1 MKNKIVSILTIFF
14 LLINLMPIS
23 LVNAATPKVTLTVT
37 PDKETANNGDT
48 INYTVTC
55 SATDKVQSI
64 QLTLDIPEGLTYV
77 QNSGKLDSN
86 INSSLGV
93 TLDEADFTETEKLI
107 TISHRSPFSLNGN
120 VKIATFQCK
129 VDNNTKGNVQVGL
142 ADVEFTD
149 EEIEVVADSNITKN
163 YKKTTIIVVPTGISL
178 NKTSL
183 NLDAGKEEKLTAT
196 VNPED
201 ATDKKVTWESSNSG
215 VAKVASDGTVTAVAK
230 GTAKITAKTSNGKT
244 ATCDVTVK
252 QPITGITLNKKSL
265 ELERGEKI
273 KVTAT
278 IVPSNADGDKTVN
291 WSSNKTAV
299 ATVSSDGTITAVAK
313 GNATITATTS
323 NGKKATCTVT
333 VGVPLKS
340 ISFENGVKEKTLNKG
355 ENFNLKVIY
364 NPEDTDASKA
374 ITWLSTDTSVAK
386 VENGKVTAVGIG
398 ETTITATSS
407 NGKKA
412 ECKVKVVNPL
422 VSISIK
428 DSTSIQYGQTEN
440 LVVTYN
446 PEDTTDDKTI
456 TWESSDKNIAEI
468 SADGTIIAKN
478 VGTAT
483 ITAKTTTGKT
493 ANCVVTVLP
502 VELNSISIKEQNVV
516 INKKENKNLTVTYNP
531 ENTTDDKTVTWE
543 VADTNIVTIDETG
556 KITPVNAGTTT
567 ITAKVGEKTATTTVT
582 VVIPLE
588 SINLNETDKKL
599 LKNETLDLS
608 VIYNPEDTTDDK
620 TVEWSSTDENVAKVE
635 NGKVTALNAG
645 TTYIKA
651 KVGDK
656 EASCKIS
663 VIVPLTGIKLNKEK
677 LEILKGQNDTLIA
690 TFTPEDTTFVGK
702 ANFKS
707 SDESIIT
714 VNEDGKLTAIKEGE
728 ATITAT
734 VKDGENEFN
743 ATCEVSVKEIP
754 LNTITIDKTDFE
766 LNISN
771 TEKLNVIFE
780 PANTTDDKDIEWS
793 SSDENIVSVN
803 SEGIVT
809 AKAEGTAIIT
819 AKVGEKQ
826 AQVTITAKVVPI
838 TAISLEGTDT
848 KANVGDIINVKVAVN
863 PTNATYPNDIKYTSS
878 NSDIILVRE
887 DGTIVAKGA
896 GKAILTAETSNGIK
910 QQLEIEVL
918 DVSSNN
924 LVNNTKT
931 SNNKKAS
938 KKENSLSPKTG
949 DLAIEILIGLMII
962 SGLGIVIIL
971 RKNKRK

>member
-37 PDKETANNGDT
+37 PNVEEANNGDT

-64 QLTLDIPEGLTYV
+64 QLTLDIPDGLTYV
-77 QNSGKLDSN
+77 QNSGKVDSN

-93 TLDEADFTETEKLI
+93 TLDEADFTEAEKLV
-107 TISHRSPFSLNGN
+107 TISHRSPFTLNGN

-129 VDNNTKGNVQVGL
+129 VNNNAKGTVQVGL
-142 ADVEFTD
+142 KDVEFTD
-149 EEIEVVADSNITKN
+149 EEIEVVADSNILKN
-163 YKKTTIIVVPTGISL
+163 YKKTTIIVLPTAISL

-183 NLDAGKEEKLTAT
+183 NLDAGKNEKLVAT
-196 VNPED
+196 VSPED
-201 ATDKKVTWESSNSG
+201 ATDKKVTWESSNNS
-215 VAKVASDGTVTAVAK
+215 VVKVTSDGTVSAVSK
-230 GTAKITAKTSNGKT
+230 GTATITAKTSNGKT

-252 QPITGITLNKKSL
+252 QPITSITLNKKSL
-265 ELERGEKI
+265 ELERGEKS

-278 IVPSNADGDKTVN
+278 ILPSNADGDKTVK
-291 WSSNKTAV
+291 WSSNKTSV

-323 NGKKATCTVT
+323 NGKTATCSVT

-340 ISFENGVKEKTLNKG
+340 ISFENGIKEKTLNKG
-355 ENFNLKVIY
+355 ENFNLKVTY
-364 NPEDTDASKA
+364 NPEDTDASKT
-374 ITWLSTDTSVAK
+374 ITWSSTDTSIAK

-428 DSTSIQYGQTEN
+428 DSTSIQYGQTEK

-468 SADGTIIAKN
+468 SADGTITAKN

-502 VELNSISIKEQNVV
+502 VELNSISIKEQNVTL
-516 INKKENKNLTVTYNP
+516 NKNENKNLTVTYNP

-543 VADTNIVTIDETG
+543 VVDTNIVTIDETG

-567 ITAKVGEKTATTTVT
+567 ITAKVGDKTATTTVT

-620 TVEWSSTDENVAKVE
+620 TVEWSSTDEKVAKVE
-635 NGKVTALNAG
+635 DGKVTTLASG

-656 EASCKIS
+656 EASCKVS
-663 VIVPLTGIKLNKEK
+663 VIVPLTGIKLNKESVT
-677 LEILKGQNDTLIA
+677 LLKGQTDTLIT
-690 TFTPEDTTFVGK
+690 TFAPEDTTFVGK
-702 ANFKS
+702 ASYKS

-714 VNEDGKLTAIKEGE
+714 VNEDGKITAIKEGK
-728 ATITAT
+728 ATVTAT
-734 VKDGENEFN
+734 VKDGENEFS
-743 ATCEVSVKEIP
+743 ATCEITVNEIP

-766 LNISN
+766 LNVSE

-780 PANTTDDKDIEWS
+780 PENTTDDKTIEWS
-793 SSDENIVSVN
+793 SSDESIVSVDN
-803 SEGIVT
+803 EGVVT

-819 AKVGEKQ
+819 AKVGEKET
-826 AQVTITAKVVPI
+826 QVTITVKIIPI
-838 TAISLEGTDT
+838 KALSLEGTST
-848 KANVGDIINVKVAVN
+848 VANVGDIIDIKLTVN
-863 PTNATYPNDIKYTSS
+863 PTNATYADSIKYTSS
-878 NSDIILVRE
+878 NSDVVLVKE
-887 DGTIVAKGA
+887 DGTIIAKGT
-896 GKAILTAETSNGIK
+896 GKAILTAETQNGIK
-910 QQLEIEVL
+910 QQIEIEVKGA
-918 DVSSNN
+918 DEASE
-924 LVNNTKT
+924 TKVVD
-931 SNNKKAS
+931 NKKTNQT
-938 KKENSLSPKTG
+938 KKSLSPKTG
-949 DLAIEILIGLMII
+949 DLAIELLIAIMII
-962 SGLGIVIIL
+962 SGLGIVAIII
-971 RKNKRK
+971 KNKKG

>member
-1 MKNKIVSILTIFF
+1 MKNRIISILTIFF
-14 LLINLMPIS
+14 LLINLMPVS
-23 LVNAATPKVTLTVT
+23 FVTAASPKVTVSVI
-37 PDKETANNGDT
+37 PDVEEANNGDT

-77 QNSGKLDSN
+77 QNSGKVDSN

-93 TLDEADFTETEKLI
+93 TLDEADFTEAEKLV
-107 TISHRSPFSLNGN
+107 TISHRSPFTLNGN

-129 VDNNTKGNVQVGL
+129 VNNNAKGTVQVGL
-142 ADVEFTD
+142 TDVEFTD

-163 YKKTTIIVVPTGISL
+163 YKKTTIIVLPTAISL

-183 NLDAGKEEKLTAT
+183 NLDVGNNEKLVAT
-196 VNPED
+196 VSPED
-201 ATDKKVTWESSNSG
+201 ATDKKVTWESSNNS
-215 VAKVASDGTVTAVAK
+215 VAKVTSDGTVSAVSK
-230 GTAKITAKTSNGKT
+230 GTATITAKTSNGKT

-252 QPITGITLNKKSL
+252 QPITSITLNKKSL
-265 ELERGEKI
+265 ELERGEKS

-278 IVPSNADGDKTVN
+278 ILPSNADGDKTVK
-291 WSSNKTAV
+291 WSSNKTSI

-323 NGKKATCTVT
+323 NGKTATCSVT

-355 ENFNLKVIY
+355 ENFNLKVTY
-364 NPEDTDASKA
+364 NPEDTDASKT
-374 ITWLSTDTSVAK
+374 ITWSSTDTSVAK

-398 ETTITATSS
+398 ETTITATAS

-428 DSTSIQYGQTEN
+428 DSTSIQYGQTEK

-468 SADGTIIAKN
+468 SADGTITAKN

-502 VELNSISIKEQNVV
+502 VELNSISIKEQNVTL
-516 INKKENKNLTVTYNP
+516 NKNENKNLTVTYNP

-543 VADTNIVTIDETG
+543 VVDTNIVTIDETG
-556 KITPVNAGTTT
+556 IITPVNAGTTT
-567 ITAKVGEKTATTTVT
+567 ITAKVGDKTATTTVT

-588 SINLNETDKKL
+588 SISLNETDKKL

-620 TVEWSSTDENVAKVE
+620 TVEWSSTDEKVAKVE
-635 NGKVTALNAG
+635 DGKVTTLASG

-656 EASCKIS
+656 EASCKVS
-663 VIVPLTGIKLNKEK
+663 VIVPLTGIKLNKESVT
-677 LEILKGQNDTLIA
+677 LLKGQTDTLIT
-690 TFTPEDTTFVGK
+690 TFAPEDTTFVGK
-702 ANFKS
+702 ASYKS

-714 VNEDGKLTAIKEGE
+714 VNEDGKITAIKEGE
-728 ATITAT
+728 ATVTAT
-734 VKDGENEFN
+734 VKDGENEFS
-743 ATCEVSVKEIP
+743 ATCEITVNEIP

-766 LNISN
+766 LNVSE

-780 PANTTDDKDIEWS
+780 PENTTDDKTIEWS
-793 SSDENIVSVN
+793 SSDESIVSVDN
-803 SEGIVT
+803 EGVVT

-819 AKVGEKQ
+819 AKVGEKET
-826 AQVTITAKVVPI
+826 QVTITVKIIPI
-838 TAISLEGTDT
+838 KALSLEGTST
-848 KANVGDIINVKVAVN
+848 VANVGDIIDIKLTVN
-863 PTNATYPNDIKYTSS
+863 PTNATYADSIKYTSS
-878 NSDIILVRE
+878 NSDVVLVKE
-887 DGTIVAKGA
+887 DGTIIAKGT
-896 GKAILTAETSNGIK
+896 GKAILTAETQNGIK
-910 QQLEIEVL
+910 QQIEIEVKGA
-918 DVSSNN
+918 DEASE
-924 LVNNTKT
+924 TKVVD
-931 SNNKKAS
+931 NKKTNQT
-938 KKENSLSPKTG
+938 KKSLSPKTG
-949 DLAIEILIGLMII
+949 DLKQEILQL
-962 SGLGIVIIL
+962 
-971 RKNKRK
+971 NY

>member
-1 MKNKIVSILTIFF
+1 MKNRIISILTIFF
-14 LLINLMPIS
+14 LLINLMPVS
-23 LVNAATPKVTLTVT
+23 FVTAASPKVTVSVI
-37 PDKETANNGDT
+37 PDVEEANNGDT
-48 INYTVTC
+48 INYTITC

-77 QNSGKLDSN
+77 QNSGKVDSN

-93 TLDEADFTETEKLI
+93 TLDEADFTEAEKLV
-107 TISHRSPFSLNGN
+107 TISHRSPFTLNGN

-129 VDNNTKGNVQVGL
+129 VNNNAKGTVQVGL
-142 ADVEFTD
+142 KDVEFTD
-149 EEIEVVADSNITKN
+149 EEIEVVADSNILKN
-163 YKKTTIIVVPTGISL
+163 YKKTTIIVLPTAISL
-178 NKTSL
+178 NKASL
-183 NLDAGKEEKLTAT
+183 NLDVGNNEKLVAT
-196 VNPED
+196 VSPED
-201 ATDKKVTWESSNSG
+201 ATDKKVTWESSNNS
-215 VAKVASDGTVTAVAK
+215 VAKVTSDGTVSAVSK

-265 ELERGEKI
+265 ELERGEKS

-278 IVPSNADGDKTVN
+278 ILPSNADGDKTVK
-291 WSSNKTAV
+291 WSSNKTSV

-323 NGKKATCTVT
+323 NGKTATCSVT

-364 NPEDTDASKA
+364 NPEDTDASKT
-374 ITWLSTDTSVAK
+374 ITWSSTDTSVAK

-398 ETTITATSS
+398 ETTITATAS

-422 VSISIK
+422 VSISMK
-428 DSTSIQYGQTEN
+428 DSTSIQYGQTEK

-456 TWESSDKNIAEI
+456 TWESSDKNTAEI
-468 SADGTIIAKN
+468 SADGTITAKN

-502 VELNSISIKEQNVV
+502 VELNSISIKEQNVTL
-516 INKKENKNLTVTYNP
+516 NKNENKNLTVTYNP

-599 LKNETLDLS
+599 LKNETLELS

-620 TVEWSSTDENVAKVE
+620 TVEWSSTDETVAKVE
-635 NGKVTALNAG
+635 DGKVTTLASG

-656 EASCKIS
+656 EASCKVS
-663 VIVPLTGIKLNKEK
+663 VIVPLTGIKLNKESVT
-677 LEILKGQNDTLIA
+677 LLKGQTDTLIT
-690 TFTPEDTTFVGK
+690 TFAPEDTTFVGK
-702 ANFKS
+702 ASYKS

-714 VNEDGKLTAIKEGE
+714 VNEDGKITAIKEGE
-728 ATITAT
+728 ATVTAT
-734 VKDGENEFN
+734 VKDGENEFS
-743 ATCEVSVKEIP
+743 ATCEITVNEIP
-754 LNTITIDKTDFE
+754 LNTITIDKKDFE
-766 LNISN
+766 LNVSES
-771 TEKLNVIFE
+771 EKLNVIFE
-780 PANTTDDKDIEWS
+780 PENTTDDKTIEWS
-793 SSDENIVSVN
+793 SSDESIVSVD
-803 SEGIVT
+803 SEGVVT
-809 AKAEGTAIIT
+809 AKAEGTAFIT
-819 AKVGEKQ
+819 AKVGEKET
-826 AQVTITAKVVPI
+826 QVTITVKIIPVK
-838 TAISLEGTDT
+838 AISLEGTAT
-848 KANVGDIINVKVAVN
+848 LANIGDIIDIKLTVN
-863 PTNATYPNDIKYTSS
+863 PTNATYADSIKYTSS
-878 NSDIILVRE
+878 NSDIIMVKE
-887 DGTIVAKGA
+887 DGTIIAKGA
-896 GKAILTAETSNGIK
+896 GKAILTAETQNGIK
-910 QQLEIEVL
+910 QQIEIEVK
-918 DVSSNN
+918 DTDGANE
-924 LVNNTKT
+924 TKVVD
-931 SNNKKAS
+931 NKKTNQT
-938 KKENSLSPKTG
+938 KKSLSPKTG
-949 DLAIEILIGLMII
+949 DLAIELLIALMII
-962 SGLGIVIIL
+962 SGLGIVAIII
-971 RKNKRK
+971 KNKKK

>member
-1 MKNKIVSILTIFF
+1 MKNRIISILTIFF
-14 LLINLMPIS
+14 LLINLMPVS
-23 LVNAATPKVTLTVT
+23 FVTAASPKVTVSVI
-37 PDKETANNGDT
+37 PDVEEANNGDT
-48 INYTVTC
+48 INYTITC

-77 QNSGKLDSN
+77 QNSGKVDSN

-93 TLDEADFTETEKLI
+93 TLDEADFTEAEKLV
-107 TISHRSPFSLNGN
+107 TISHRSPFTLNGN

-129 VDNNTKGNVQVGL
+129 VNNNAKGTVQVGL
-142 ADVEFTD
+142 KDVEFTD
-149 EEIEVVADSNITKN
+149 EEIAVVADSNITKN
-163 YKKTTIIVVPTGISL
+163 YQKTTIIVLPTAISL

-183 NLDAGKEEKLTAT
+183 NLDVGNNEKLVAT
-196 VNPED
+196 VSPED
-201 ATDKKVTWESSNSG
+201 ATDKKVTWESSNNS
-215 VAKVASDGTVTAVAK
+215 VAKVTSDGTVSAVSK

-265 ELERGEKI
+265 ELERGEKS

-278 IVPSNADGDKTVN
+278 ILPSNADGDKTVK
-291 WSSNKTAV
+291 WSSNKTSV

-323 NGKKATCTVT
+323 NGKTATCSVT

-364 NPEDTDASKA
+364 NPEDTDASKT
-374 ITWLSTDTSVAK
+374 ITWSSTDTSVAK

-398 ETTITATSS
+398 ETTITATAS

-422 VSISIK
+422 VSISMK
-428 DSTSIQYGQTEN
+428 DSTSIQYGQTEK

-456 TWESSDKNIAEI
+456 TWESSDKNTAEI
-468 SADGTIIAKN
+468 SADGTITAKN

-502 VELNSISIKEQNVV
+502 VELNSISIKEQNVTL
-516 INKKENKNLTVTYNP
+516 NKNENKNLTVTYNP

-608 VIYNPEDTTDDK
+608 VTYNPEDTTDDK
-620 TVEWSSTDENVAKVE
+620 TVEWSSTDETVAKVE
-635 NGKVTALNAG
+635 DGKVTTLASG

-656 EASCKIS
+656 EASCKVS
-663 VIVPLTGIKLNKEK
+663 VIVPLTGIKLNKESVT
-677 LEILKGQNDTLIA
+677 LLKGQTDTLIT
-690 TFTPEDTTFVGK
+690 TFAPEDTTFVGK
-702 ANFKS
+702 ASYKS

-714 VNEDGKLTAIKEGE
+714 VNKDGKITAIKEGE
-728 ATITAT
+728 ATVTAT
-734 VKDGENEFN
+734 VKDGENEFS
-743 ATCEVSVKEIP
+743 ATCEITVNEIP
-754 LNTITIDKTDFE
+754 LNTITIDKKDFE
-766 LNISN
+766 LNVSES
-771 TEKLNVIFE
+771 EKLNVIFE
-780 PANTTDDKDIEWS
+780 PENTTDDKTIEWS
-793 SSDENIVSVN
+793 SSDESIVSVD
-803 SEGIVT
+803 SEGVVT
-809 AKAEGTAIIT
+809 AKAEGTAFIT
-819 AKVGEKQ
+819 AKVGEKET
-826 AQVTITAKVVPI
+826 QVTITVKIIPVK
-838 TAISLEGTDT
+838 AISLEGTAT
-848 KANVGDIINVKVAVN
+848 LANIGDIIDIKLTVN
-863 PTNATYPNDIKYTSS
+863 PTNATYADSIKYTSS
-878 NSDIILVRE
+878 NSDIIMVKE
-887 DGTIVAKGA
+887 DGTIIAKGA
-896 GKAILTAETSNGIK
+896 GKAILTAETQNGIK
-910 QQLEIEVL
+910 QQIEIEVK
-918 DVSSNN
+918 DTDGANE
-924 LVNNTKT
+924 TKVVD
-931 SNNKKAS
+931 NKKTNQT
-938 KKENSLSPKTG
+938 KKSLSPKTG
-949 DLAIEILIGLMII
+949 DLAIELLIALMII
-962 SGLGIVIIL
+962 SGLGIVAIII
-971 RKNKRK
+971 KNKKR

>member
-1 MKNKIVSILTIFF
+1 MKNRIISILTIFF
-14 LLINLMPIS
+14 LLINLMPVSI
-23 LVNAATPKVTLTVT
+23 VTAASPKVTVNVT
-37 PDKETANNGDT
+37 PDVEEANNGDT
-48 INYTVTC
+48 INYTITC

-129 VDNNTKGNVQVGL
+129 VDNNAKGNVQVGL
-142 ADVEFTD
+142 KDVEFTD
-149 EEIEVVADSNITKN
+149 EEIEVVADSNILKN
-163 YKKTTIIVVPTGISL
+163 YKKTTIIVLPTAISL

-183 NLDAGKEEKLTAT
+183 NLDAGKNEKLVAT
-196 VNPED
+196 VIPED
-201 ATDKKVTWESSNSG
+201 ATDKKVTWESSNNS
-215 VAKVASDGTVTAVAK
+215 VAKVTSDGTVSAVSK

-265 ELERGEKI
+265 ELERGEKT

-278 IVPSNADGDKTVN
+278 IAPSNADGDKTVK
-291 WSSNKTAV
+291 WSSNKTSV

-323 NGKKATCTVT
+323 NGKTATCSVT

-364 NPEDTDASKA
+364 NPEDTDASKT

-502 VELNSISIKEQNVV
+502 VELNSISIKEQN
-516 INKKENKNLTVTYNP
+516 ITLNKNENKNLTVTYNP

-543 VADTNIVTIDETG
+543 VVDTNIVTIDETG

-567 ITAKVGEKTATTTVT
+567 ITAKVGDKTATTTVT

-588 SINLNETDKKL
+588 SISLNETDKKL

-620 TVEWSSTDENVAKVE
+620 TVEWSSTDEKVAKVE
-635 NGKVTALNAG
+635 DGKVTTLASG

-656 EASCKIS
+656 EASCKVS
-663 VIVPLTGIKLNKEK
+663 VIVPLTGIKLNKESVE
-677 LEILKGQNDTLIA
+677 LLKGQTDTLIT
-690 TFTPEDTTFVGK
+690 TFAPEDTTFVGK
-702 ANFKS
+702 ASYKS
-707 SDESIIT
+707 TDESVVT

-743 ATCEVSVKEIP
+743 ATCEITVNEIP
-754 LNTITIDKTDFE
+754 LNTITIDKKDFE
-766 LNISN
+766 LNVSES
-771 TEKLNVIFE
+771 EKLNVIFE
-780 PANTTDDKDIEWS
+780 PENTTDDKTIEWS
-793 SSDENIVSVN
+793 SSDESIVSIDN
-803 SEGIVT
+803 EGIVT
-809 AKAEGTAIIT
+809 ANAEGTAIIT
-819 AKVGEKQ
+819 AKVGEKETQ
-826 AQVTITAKVVPI
+826 ITITAKIIPI
-838 TAISLEGTDT
+838 KALSLEGTT
-848 KANVGDIINVKVAVN
+848 TVANIGDIIDIKLTVN
-863 PTNATYPNDIKYTSS
+863 PTNATYADSVKYTSS
-878 NSDIILVRE
+878 NSDVILVKE
-887 DGTIVAKGA
+887 DGTIIAKGA
-896 GKAILTAETSNGIK
+896 GKAILTAETQNGIK
-910 QQLEIEVL
+910 QQIEIEVK
-918 DVSSNN
+918 DADEANI
-924 LVNNTKT
+924 TKAV
-931 SNNKKAS
+931 NNKKTNQT
-938 KKENSLSPKTG
+938 KKSLSPKTG
-949 DLAIEILIGLMII
+949 DLAIELLIALMIV
-962 SGLGIVIIL
+962 SGLGIVAIII
-971 RKNKRK
+971 KNKKR

>member
-1 MKNKIVSILTIFF
+1 MKNRIISILTIFF
-14 LLINLMPIS
+14 LLINLMPVS
-23 LVNAATPKVTLTVT
+23 FVTAASPKVTVSVI
-37 PDKETANNGDT
+37 PDVEEANNGDT

-77 QNSGKLDSN
+77 QNSGKVDSN

-93 TLDEADFTETEKLI
+93 TLDEADFTEAEKLV
-107 TISHRSPFSLNGN
+107 TISHRSPFNLNGN

-129 VDNNTKGNVQVGL
+129 VNNNAKGTVQVGL
-142 ADVEFTD
+142 TDVEFTD

-163 YKKTTIIVVPTGISL
+163 YKKTTIIVLPTAISL

-183 NLDAGKEEKLTAT
+183 NLDAGKNEKLVAT
-196 VNPED
+196 VSPED
-201 ATDKKVTWESSNSG
+201 ATDKKVTWESSNNS
-215 VAKVASDGTVTAVAK
+215 VAKVTSDGTVSADSK
-230 GTAKITAKTSNGKT
+230 GTATITAKTSNGKT
-244 ATCDVTVK
+244 ATCDVNVK

-265 ELERGEKI
+265 ELERGEKS

-278 IVPSNADGDKTVN
+278 ILPSNADGDKTVK
-291 WSSNKTAV
+291 WSSNKTSV

-323 NGKKATCTVT
+323 NGKTATCSVT

-340 ISFENGVKEKTLNKG
+340 ISFENGIKEKTLNKG

-364 NPEDTDASKA
+364 NPEDTDASKT
-374 ITWLSTDTSVAK
+374 ITWSSTDTSVAK

-428 DSTSIQYGQTEN
+428 DSTSIQYGQTEK

-468 SADGTIIAKN
+468 SADGTITAKN

-502 VELNSISIKEQNVV
+502 VELNSISIKEQNVTL
-516 INKKENKNLTVTYNP
+516 NKNENKNLTVTYNP

-543 VADTNIVTIDETG
+543 VVDTNIVTIDETG
-556 KITPVNAGTTT
+556 KITPVNEGTTT
-567 ITAKVGEKTATTTVT
+567 ITAKVGDKTATTTVT

-588 SINLNETDKKL
+588 SISLNETDKKL

-620 TVEWSSTDENVAKVE
+620 TVEWSSTDEKVAKVE
-635 NGKVTALNAG
+635 DGKVTTLASG

-656 EASCKIS
+656 EASCKVS
-663 VIVPLTGIKLNKEK
+663 VIVPLTGIKLNKESVE
-677 LEILKGQNDTLIA
+677 LLKGQTDTLIT
-690 TFTPEDTTFVGK
+690 TFAPEDTTFVGK
-702 ANFKS
+702 ASYKS
-707 SDESIIT
+707 TDESVVT

-743 ATCEVSVKEIP
+743 ATCEITVNEIP
-754 LNTITIDKTDFE
+754 LNTITIDKKDFE
-766 LNISN
+766 LNVSES
-771 TEKLNVIFE
+771 EKLNVIFE
-780 PANTTDDKDIEWS
+780 PENTTDDKTIEWS
-793 SSDENIVSVN
+793 SSDESIVSIDN
-803 SEGIVT
+803 EGIVT
-809 AKAEGTAIIT
+809 ANAEGTAIIT
-819 AKVGEKQ
+819 AKVGEKETQ
-826 AQVTITAKVVPI
+826 ITITAKIIPI
-838 TAISLEGTDT
+838 KALSLEGTT
-848 KANVGDIINVKVAVN
+848 TVANIGDIIDIKLTVN
-863 PTNATYPNDIKYTSS
+863 PTNATYADSVKYTSS
-878 NSDIILVRE
+878 NSDVILVKE
-887 DGTIVAKGA
+887 DGTIIAKGA
-896 GKAILTAETSNGIK
+896 GKAILTAETQNGIK
-910 QQLEIEVL
+910 QQIEIEVK
-918 DVSSNN
+918 DADEANI
-924 LVNNTKT
+924 TKAV
-931 SNNKKAS
+931 NNKKTNQT
-938 KKENSLSPKTG
+938 KKSLSPKTG
-949 DLAIEILIGLMII
+949 DLAIELLIALMIV
-962 SGLGIVIIL
+962 SGLGIVAIII
-971 RKNKRK
+971 KNKKR

>member
-1 MKNKIVSILTIFF
+1 MKNRIISILTIFF
-14 LLINLMPIS
+14 LLINLMPVSI
-23 LVNAATPKVTLTVT
+23 VTAASPKVTVNVT
-37 PDKETANNGDT
+37 PNVEEANNGDT

-64 QLTLDIPEGLTYV
+64 QLALDIPEGLTYV
-77 QNSGKLDSN
+77 QNSGKVDSN

-93 TLDEADFTETEKLI
+93 TLDEADFTETEKLV
-107 TISHRSPFSLNGN
+107 TISHRSPFTLNGN

-129 VDNNTKGNVQVGL
+129 VNNNAKGTVQVGL
-142 ADVEFTD
+142 TDVEFTD

-163 YKKTTIIVVPTGISL
+163 YKKTTIIVLPTAISL

-183 NLDAGKEEKLTAT
+183 NLDAGKNEKLVAT
-196 VNPED
+196 VSPED
-201 ATDKKVTWESSNSG
+201 ATDKKVTWESSNNS
-215 VAKVASDGTVTAVAK
+215 VAKVTSDGTVSAVSK

-265 ELERGEKI
+265 ELERGEKT

-278 IVPSNADGDKTVN
+278 IAPSNADGDKTVK
-291 WSSNKTAV
+291 WSSNKTSV

-323 NGKKATCTVT
+323 NGKTATCSVT

-364 NPEDTDASKA
+364 NPEDTDASKT
-374 ITWLSTDTSVAK
+374 ITWSSTDTSVAK

-398 ETTITATSS
+398 ETTITATAS

-428 DSTSIQYGQTEN
+428 DSTSIQYGQTEK

-468 SADGTIIAKN
+468 SADGTIIAKG

-483 ITAKTTTGKT
+483 ITAKASTGKT

-516 INKKENKNLTVTYNP
+516 INKKENKNLTVIYNP

-567 ITAKVGEKTATTTVT
+567 ITAKVGDKTATTTVT

-588 SINLNETDKKL
+588 SISLNETDKKL

-620 TVEWSSTDENVAKVE
+620 TVEWSSTDEKVAKVE
-635 NGKVTALNAG
+635 DGKVTTLASG

-656 EASCKIS
+656 EASCKVS
-663 VIVPLTGIKLNKEK
+663 VIVPLTGIKLNKESVT
-677 LEILKGQNDTLIA
+677 LLKGQTDTLIT
-690 TFTPEDTTFVGK
+690 TFAPEDTTFVGK
-702 ANFKS
+702 ASYKS

-734 VKDGENEFN
+734 VKDGENEFS
-743 ATCEVSVKEIP
+743 ATCEVTVKEIP
-754 LNTITIDKTDFE
+754 LNTITIDKKDFE
-766 LNISN
+766 LNVSE

-780 PANTTDDKDIEWS
+780 PENTTDDKTIEWS
-793 SSDENIVSVN
+793 SSDESIVSVDN
-803 SEGIVT
+803 EGVVT

-819 AKVGEKQ
+819 AKVGEKETQ
-826 AQVTITAKVVPI
+826 ITITAKIIPI
-838 TAISLEGTDT
+838 KALSLEGTST
-848 KANVGDIINVKVAVN
+848 VANVGDIIDIKLTVN
-863 PTNATYPNDIKYTSS
+863 PTNATYADSIKYTSS
-878 NSDIILVRE
+878 NSDVILVKE
-887 DGTIVAKGA
+887 DGTIIAKGA
-896 GKAILTAETSNGIK
+896 GKAILTAETQNGIK
-910 QQLEIEVL
+910 QQIEIEVK
-918 DVSSNN
+918 DADEANI
-924 LVNNTKT
+924 TKAV
-931 SNNKKAS
+931 NNKKTNQT
-938 KKENSLSPKTG
+938 KKSLSPKTG
-949 DLAIEILIGLMII
+949 DLAIELLIALMIV
-962 SGLGIVIIL
+962 SGLGIVAIII
-971 RKNKRK
+971 KNKKR

>member
-1 MKNKIVSILTIFF
+1 MKNRIISILTIFF
-14 LLINLMPIS
+14 LLINLMPVSI
-23 LVNAATPKVTLTVT
+23 VTAASPKVTVSVI
-37 PDKETANNGDT
+37 PDVEEANNGDT

-77 QNSGKLDSN
+77 QNSGKVDSN

-93 TLDEADFTETEKLI
+93 TLDEADFTEAEKLV
-107 TISHRSPFSLNGN
+107 TISHRSPFTLNGN

-129 VDNNTKGNVQVGL
+129 VNNNAKGTVQVGL
-142 ADVEFTD
+142 KDVEFTD
-149 EEIEVVADSNITKN
+149 EEIEVVADSNILKN
-163 YKKTTIIVVPTGISL
+163 YKKTTIIVLPTAISL

-183 NLDAGKEEKLTAT
+183 NLDAGKNEKLVAT
-196 VNPED
+196 VSPED
-201 ATDKKVTWESSNSG
+201 ATDKKVTWESSNNS
-215 VAKVASDGTVTAVAK
+215 VAKVTSDGTVSAVSK

-265 ELERGEKI
+265 ELERGEKT

-278 IVPSNADGDKTVN
+278 IAPSNADGDKTVK
-291 WSSNKTAV
+291 WSSNKTSV

-323 NGKKATCTVT
+323 NGKTATCSVT

-364 NPEDTDASKA
+364 NPEDTDASKT
-374 ITWLSTDTSVAK
+374 ITWSSTDTSVAK

-398 ETTITATSS
+398 ETTITATAS

-428 DSTSIQYGQTEN
+428 DSTSIQYGQTEK

-456 TWESSDKNIAEI
+456 NWESSDKNIAEI
-468 SADGTIIAKN
+468 SADGTITAKN

-502 VELNSISIKEQNVV
+502 VELNSISIKEQNVTL
-516 INKKENKNLTVTYNP
+516 NKNENKNLTVTYNP

-620 TVEWSSTDENVAKVE
+620 TVEWSSTDEKVAKVE
-635 NGKVTALNAG
+635 DGKVTTLASG

-656 EASCKIS
+656 EASCKVS
-663 VIVPLTGIKLNKEK
+663 VIVPLTGIKLNKESVT
-677 LEILKGQNDTLIA
+677 LLKGQTDTLIT
-690 TFTPEDTTFVGK
+690 TFAPEDTTFVGK
-702 ANFKS
+702 ASYKS

-734 VKDGENEFN
+734 VKDGENEFS
-743 ATCEVSVKEIP
+743 ATCEVTVKEIP
-754 LNTITIDKTDFE
+754 LNTITIDKKDFE
-766 LNISN
+766 LNVSE

-780 PANTTDDKDIEWS
+780 PENTTDDKTIEWS
-793 SSDENIVSVN
+793 SSDESIVSVDN
-803 SEGIVT
+803 EGVVT

-819 AKVGEKQ
+819 AKVGEKETQ
-826 AQVTITAKVVPI
+826 ITITAKIIPI
-838 TAISLEGTDT
+838 KALSLEGTT
-848 KANVGDIINVKVAVN
+848 TVANIGDIIDIKLTVN
-863 PTNATYPNDIKYTSS
+863 PTNATYADSVKYTSS
-878 NSDIILVRE
+878 NSDVILVKE
-887 DGTIVAKGA
+887 DGTIIAKGA
-896 GKAILTAETSNGIK
+896 GKAILTAETQNGIK
-910 QQLEIEVL
+910 QQIEIEVKDADEANITQL
-918 DVSSNN
+918 NY
-924 LVNNTKT
+924 
-931 SNNKKAS
+931 
-938 KKENSLSPKTG
+938 
-949 DLAIEILIGLMII
+949 
-962 SGLGIVIIL
+962 
-971 RKNKRK
+971 

>member
-1 MKNKIVSILTIFF
+1 MKNRIISILTIFF

-23 LVNAATPKVTLTVT
+23 FVTAASPKVTVSVI
-37 PDKETANNGDT
+37 PDVEEANNGDT

-77 QNSGKLDSN
+77 QNSGKVDSN

-93 TLDEADFTETEKLI
+93 TLDEADFTEAEKLV
-107 TISHRSPFSLNGN
+107 TISHRSPFTLNGN

-129 VDNNTKGNVQVGL
+129 VNNNAKGTVQVGL
-142 ADVEFTD
+142 TDVEFTD
-149 EEIEVVADSNITKN
+149 EEIEVVADSNILKN
-163 YKKTTIIVVPTGISL
+163 YKKTTIIVLPTAISL

-183 NLDAGKEEKLTAT
+183 NLDVGNNEKLVAT
-196 VNPED
+196 VSPED
-201 ATDKKVTWESSNSG
+201 ATDKRVTWESSNNS
-215 VAKVASDGTVTAVAK
+215 VAKVTSDGTVSAVSK

-252 QPITGITLNKKSL
+252 QPITSITLNKKSL
-265 ELERGEKI
+265 ELERGEKS

-278 IVPSNADGDKTVN
+278 ILPSNADGDKTVK
-291 WSSNKTAV
+291 WSSNKTSV

-323 NGKKATCTVT
+323 NGKTATCSVT

-364 NPEDTDASKA
+364 NPEDTDASKT
-374 ITWLSTDTSVAK
+374 ITWSSTDTSVAK

-398 ETTITATSS
+398 ETTITATAS

-428 DSTSIQYGQTEN
+428 DSTSIQYGQTEK

-456 TWESSDKNIAEI
+456 NWESSDKNIAEI
-468 SADGTIIAKN
+468 SADGTITAKN

-502 VELNSISIKEQNVV
+502 VELNSISIKEQNVTL
-516 INKKENKNLTVTYNP
+516 NKNENKNLTITYNP

-567 ITAKVGEKTATTTVT
+567 ITAKVGDKTATTTVT

-620 TVEWSSTDENVAKVE
+620 TVEWSSTDETVAKVE
-635 NGKVTALNAG
+635 DGKVTALSSG

-656 EASCKIS
+656 EASCKVS
-663 VIVPLTGIKLNKEK
+663 VIVPLTGIKLNKENVV
-677 LEILKGQNDTLIA
+677 LLKGQTDTLIT

-702 ANFKS
+702 ASYKS

-743 ATCEVSVKEIP
+743 ATCEITVNEIP
-754 LNTITIDKTDFE
+754 LNTITIDKKDFE
-766 LNISN
+766 LNVSES
-771 TEKLNVIFE
+771 EKLNVIFE
-780 PANTTDDKDIEWS
+780 PENTTDDKTIEWS
-793 SSDENIVSVN
+793 SSDESIVSVD
-803 SEGIVT
+803 SEGVVT

-819 AKVGEKQ
+819 AKVGEKET
-826 AQVTITAKVVPI
+826 QVTITVKIIPI
-838 TAISLEGTDT
+838 KAISLEGTAT
-848 KANVGDIINVKVAVN
+848 VANIGDIIDIKLTVN
-863 PTNATYPNDIKYTSS
+863 PTNATYADSIKYTSS
-878 NSDIILVRE
+878 NSDIIMVKE
-887 DGTIVAKGA
+887 DGTIIAKGA
-896 GKAILTAETSNGIK
+896 GKAILTAETQNGIK
-910 QQLEIEVL
+910 QQIEIEVK
-918 DVSSNN
+918 DTDGANE
-924 LVNNTKT
+924 TKVVD
-931 SNNKKAS
+931 NKKTNKT
-938 KKENSLSPKTG
+938 KKSLSPKTG
-949 DLAIEILIGLMII
+949 DLAIELLIALMII
-962 SGLGIVIIL
+962 SGLGIVAIII
-971 RKNKRK
+971 KNKKR

>member
-1 MKNKIVSILTIFF
+1 MKNRIISILTIFF
-14 LLINLMPIS
+14 LLINLMPVSI
-23 LVNAATPKVTLTVT
+23 VTAASPKVTVNVT
-37 PDKETANNGDT
+37 PNVEEANNGDT

-64 QLTLDIPEGLTYV
+64 QLTLDIPDGLTYV
-77 QNSGKLDSN
+77 QNSGKVDSN

-93 TLDEADFTETEKLI
+93 TLDEADFTEAEKLV
-107 TISHRSPFSLNGN
+107 TISHRSPFTLNGN

-129 VDNNTKGNVQVGL
+129 VNNNAKGTVQVGL
-142 ADVEFTD
+142 KDVEFTD
-149 EEIEVVADSNITKN
+149 EEIEVVADSNILKN
-163 YKKTTIIVVPTGISL
+163 YKKTTIIVLPTAISL

-183 NLDAGKEEKLTAT
+183 NLDAGKNEKLVAT
-196 VNPED
+196 VSPED
-201 ATDKKVTWESSNSG
+201 ATDKKVTWESSNNS
-215 VAKVASDGTVTAVAK
+215 VAKVTSDGTVSAVSK

-244 ATCDVTVK
+244 TTCDVTVK

-265 ELERGEKI
+265 ELERGEKT

-278 IVPSNADGDKTVN
+278 ILPSNADGDKTVK
-291 WSSNKTAV
+291 WSSNKTSV
-299 ATVSSDGTITAVAK
+299 ATVSSEGTITAVAK

-323 NGKKATCTVT
+323 NGKTATCSVT

-364 NPEDTDASKA
+364 NPADTDASKA
-374 ITWLSTDTSVAK
+374 ITWSSTDTSVAK
-386 VENGKVTAVGIG
+386 VENGKVTAIGIG

-428 DSTSIQYGQTEN
+428 DSTSIQYGQTEK

-468 SADGTIIAKN
+468 SADGTITAKN

-543 VADTNIVTIDETG
+543 VADTNIATIDETG
-556 KITPVNAGTTT
+556 KVTPVNAGTTT
-567 ITAKVGEKTATTTVT
+567 ITAKVGDKTATTTVT

-588 SINLNETDKKL
+588 SISLNETDKKM

-620 TVEWSSTDENVAKVE
+620 TVEWSSTDEKVAKVE
-635 NGKVTALNAG
+635 DGKVTTLSSG

-656 EASCKIS
+656 EASCKVS
-663 VIVPLTGIKLNKEK
+663 VIVPLTGIKLNEESIE
-677 LEILKGQNDTLIA
+677 LLKGQTDTLIT
-690 TFTPEDTTFVGK
+690 TFNPEDTTFLGK

-707 SDESIIT
+707 SDESVIT
-714 VNEDGKLTAIKEGE
+714 VNEDGKLTAIKEGK

-734 VKDGENEFN
+734 VKDGENEFS
-743 ATCEVSVKEIP
+743 AICEVTVKEIP
-754 LNTITIDKTDFE
+754 LNTITIDKKDFE
-766 LNISN
+766 LNVSE

-780 PANTTDDKDIEWS
+780 PENTTDDKTIEWS
-793 SSDENIVSVN
+793 SSDESIVSVDN
-803 SEGIVT
+803 EGVVT

-819 AKVGEKQ
+819 AKVGEKE
-826 AQVTITAKVVPI
+826 AQITITAKIIPI
-838 TAISLEGTDT
+838 KALSLEGTST
-848 KANVGDIINVKVAVN
+848 VANIGDIIDIKLTVN
-863 PTNATYPNDIKYTSS
+863 PTNATYADRIKYTSS
-878 NSDIILVRE
+878 NSDVILVKE
-887 DGTIVAKGA
+887 DGTIIAKGT
-896 GKAILTAETSNGIK
+896 GKAILTAETQNGIK
-910 QQLEIEVL
+910 QQIEIEVKGA
-918 DVSSNN
+918 DEASE
-924 LVNNTKT
+924 TKVVD
-931 SNNKKAS
+931 NKKTNQT
-938 KKENSLSPKTG
+938 KKSLSPKTG
-949 DLAIEILIGLMII
+949 DLAIELLIAIMII
-962 SGLGIVIIL
+962 SGLGIVAIII
-971 RKNKRK
+971 KNKKG

>member
-1 MKNKIVSILTIFF
+1 MKNRIISILTIFF
-14 LLINLMPIS
+14 LLINLMPVSI
-23 LVNAATPKVTLTVT
+23 VTAASPKVTVNVT
-37 PDKETANNGDT
+37 PNVEEANNGDT

-64 QLTLDIPEGLTYV
+64 QLTLDIPDGLTYV
-77 QNSGKLDSN
+77 QNSGKVDSN

-93 TLDEADFTETEKLI
+93 TLDEADFTEAEKLV
-107 TISHRSPFSLNGN
+107 TISHRSPFTLNGN

-129 VDNNTKGNVQVGL
+129 VNNNAKGTVQVGL
-142 ADVEFTD
+142 KDVEFTD
-149 EEIEVVADSNITKN
+149 EEIEVVADSNILKN
-163 YKKTTIIVVPTGISL
+163 YKKTTIIVLPTAISL

-183 NLDAGKEEKLTAT
+183 NLDAGKNEKLVAT
-196 VNPED
+196 VSPED
-201 ATDKKVTWESSNSG
+201 ATDKKVTWESSNNS
-215 VAKVASDGTVTAVAK
+215 VVKVTSDGTVSAVSK

-265 ELERGEKI
+265 ELERGEKT

-278 IVPSNADGDKTVN
+278 IAPSNADGDKTVK
-291 WSSNKTAV
+291 WSSNKTSV

-323 NGKKATCTVT
+323 NGKTATCSVT

-364 NPEDTDASKA
+364 NPEDTDASKT
-374 ITWLSTDTSVAK
+374 ITWSSTDTSVAK

-398 ETTITATSS
+398 ETTITATAS

-428 DSTSIQYGQTEN
+428 DSTSIQYGQTEK

-456 TWESSDKNIAEI
+456 NWESSDKNIAEI
-468 SADGTIIAKN
+468 SADGTITAKN

-502 VELNSISIKEQNVV
+502 VELNSISIKEQNVTL
-516 INKKENKNLTVTYNP
+516 NKNENKNLTVTYNP

-599 LKNETLDLS
+599 LKNETFDLS

-635 NGKVTALNAG
+635 NGKVTVLNAG

-656 EASCKIS
+656 ETSCKIS

-714 VNEDGKLTAIKEGE
+714 VNEDGKITAIKEGE

-734 VKDGENEFN
+734 VKDGENEFS
-743 ATCEVSVKEIP
+743 ATCEVTVKEIP
-754 LNTITIDKTDFE
+754 LNTITIDKKDFE
-766 LNISN
+766 LNVSE

-780 PANTTDDKDIEWS
+780 PENTTDDKTIEWS
-793 SSDENIVSVN
+793 SSDESIVSVDN
-803 SEGIVT
+803 EGVVT

-819 AKVGEKQ
+819 AKVGEKETQ
-826 AQVTITAKVVPI
+826 ITITAKIIPI
-838 TAISLEGTDT
+838 KALSLEGTST
-848 KANVGDIINVKVAVN
+848 VANIGDIIDIKLTVN
-863 PTNATYPNDIKYTSS
+863 PTNATYADSVKYTSS
-878 NSDIILVRE
+878 NSDVILVKE
-887 DGTIVAKGA
+887 DGTIIAKGA
-896 GKAILTAETSNGIK
+896 GKAILTAETQNGIK
-910 QQLEIEVL
+910 QQIEIEVK
-918 DVSSNN
+918 DADEANI
-924 LVNNTKT
+924 TKAV
-931 SNNKKAS
+931 NNKKTNQT
-938 KKENSLSPKTG
+938 KKSLSPKTG
-949 DLAIEILIGLMII
+949 DLAIELLIALMIV
-962 SGLGIVIIL
+962 SGLGIVAIII
-971 RKNKRK
+971 KNKKR

>member
-1 MKNKIVSILTIFF
+1 MKNRIISILTIFF
-14 LLINLMPIS
+14 LLINLMPVSI
-23 LVNAATPKVTLTVT
+23 VTAASPKVTVNVT
-37 PDKETANNGDT
+37 PNVEEANNGDT

-64 QLTLDIPEGLTYV
+64 QLTLDIPDGLTYV
-77 QNSGKLDSN
+77 QNSGKVDSN

-93 TLDEADFTETEKLI
+93 TLDEADFTEAEKLV
-107 TISHRSPFSLNGN
+107 TISHRSPFTLNGN

-129 VDNNTKGNVQVGL
+129 VNNNAKGTVQVGL
-142 ADVEFTD
+142 KDVEFTD
-149 EEIEVVADSNITKN
+149 EEIEVVADSNILKN
-163 YKKTTIIVVPTGISL
+163 YKKTTIIVLPTAISL

-183 NLDAGKEEKLTAT
+183 NLDAGKNEKLVAT
-196 VNPED
+196 VSPED
-201 ATDKKVTWESSNSG
+201 ATDKKVTWESSNNS
-215 VAKVASDGTVTAVAK
+215 VVKVTSDGTVSAVSK

-265 ELERGEKI
+265 ELERGEKT

-278 IVPSNADGDKTVN
+278 IAPSNADGDKTVK
-291 WSSNKTAV
+291 WSSNKTSV

-323 NGKKATCTVT
+323 NGKTATCSVT

-364 NPEDTDASKA
+364 NPEDTDASKT

-398 ETTITATSS
+398 ETTITATAS

-428 DSTSIQYGQTEN
+428 DSTSIQYGQTEK

-456 TWESSDKNIAEI
+456 NWESSDKNIAEI
-468 SADGTIIAKN
+468 SADGTITAKN

-502 VELNSISIKEQNVV
+502 VELNSISIKEQNVTL
-516 INKKENKNLTVTYNP
+516 NKNENKNLTVTYNP

-567 ITAKVGEKTATTTVT
+567 ITAKVGDKTATTTVT

-599 LKNETLDLS
+599 LKNETFDLS

-635 NGKVTALNAG
+635 NGKVTVLNAG

-656 EASCKIS
+656 ETSCKIS

-714 VNEDGKLTAIKEGE
+714 VNEDGKITAIKEGE

-734 VKDGENEFN
+734 VKDGENEFS
-743 ATCEVSVKEIP
+743 ATCEVTVKEIP
-754 LNTITIDKTDFE
+754 LNTITIDKKDFE
-766 LNISN
+766 LNVSE

-780 PANTTDDKDIEWS
+780 PENTTDDKTIEWS
-793 SSDENIVSVN
+793 SSDESIVSVDN
-803 SEGIVT
+803 EGVVT

-819 AKVGEKQ
+819 AKVGEKETQ
-826 AQVTITAKVVPI
+826 ITITAKIIPI
-838 TAISLEGTDT
+838 KALSLEGTST
-848 KANVGDIINVKVAVN
+848 VANIGDIIDIKLTVN
-863 PTNATYPNDIKYTSS
+863 PTNATYADSVKYTSS
-878 NSDIILVRE
+878 NSDVILVKE
-887 DGTIVAKGA
+887 DGTIIAKGA
-896 GKAILTAETSNGIK
+896 GKAILTAETQNGIK
-910 QQLEIEVL
+910 QQIEIEVK
-918 DVSSNN
+918 DADEANI
-924 LVNNTKT
+924 TKAV
-931 SNNKKAS
+931 NNKKTNQT
-938 KKENSLSPKTG
+938 KKSLSPKTG
-949 DLAIEILIGLMII
+949 DLAIELLIALMIV
-962 SGLGIVIIL
+962 SGLGIVAIII
-971 RKNKRK
+971 KNKKR

>member
-1 MKNKIVSILTIFF
+1 MKNRIISILTIFF
-14 LLINLMPIS
+14 LLINLMPVSI
-23 LVNAATPKVTLTVT
+23 VTAASPKVTVSVI
-37 PDKETANNGDT
+37 PDVEEANNGDT

-77 QNSGKLDSN
+77 QNSGKVDSN

-93 TLDEADFTETEKLI
+93 TLDEADFTEAEKLV
-107 TISHRSPFSLNGN
+107 TISHRSPFTLNGN

-129 VDNNTKGNVQVGL
+129 VNNNAKGTVQVGL
-142 ADVEFTD
+142 KDVEFTD
-149 EEIEVVADSNITKN
+149 EEIEVVADSNILKN
-163 YKKTTIIVVPTGISL
+163 YKKTTIIVLPTAISL

-183 NLDAGKEEKLTAT
+183 NLDAGKNEKLVAT
-196 VNPED
+196 VSPED
-201 ATDKKVTWESSNSG
+201 ATDKKVTWESSNNS
-215 VAKVASDGTVTAVAK
+215 VAKVTSDGTVSAVSK

-265 ELERGEKI
+265 ELERGEKT

-278 IVPSNADGDKTVN
+278 IAPSNADGDKTVK
-291 WSSNKTAV
+291 WSSNKTSV

-323 NGKKATCTVT
+323 NGKTATCSVT

-364 NPEDTDASKA
+364 NPEDTDASKT
-374 ITWLSTDTSVAK
+374 ITWSSTDTSVAK

-398 ETTITATSS
+398 ETTITATAS

-428 DSTSIQYGQTEN
+428 DSTSIQYGQTEK

-456 TWESSDKNIAEI
+456 NWESSDKNIAEI
-468 SADGTIIAKN
+468 SADGTITAKN

-502 VELNSISIKEQNVV
+502 VELNSISIKEQNVTL
-516 INKKENKNLTVTYNP
+516 NKNENKNLTVTYNP

-620 TVEWSSTDENVAKVE
+620 TVEWSSTDEKVAKVE
-635 NGKVTALNAG
+635 DGKVTTLASG

-656 EASCKIS
+656 EASCKVS
-663 VIVPLTGIKLNKEK
+663 VIVPLTGIKLNKESVT
-677 LEILKGQNDTLIA
+677 LLKGQTDTLIT
-690 TFTPEDTTFVGK
+690 TFAPEDTTFVGK
-702 ANFKS
+702 ASYKS

-734 VKDGENEFN
+734 VKDGENEFS
-743 ATCEVSVKEIP
+743 ATCEVTVKEIP
-754 LNTITIDKTDFE
+754 LNTITIDKKDFE
-766 LNISN
+766 LNVSE

-780 PANTTDDKDIEWS
+780 PENTTDDKTIEWS
-793 SSDENIVSVN
+793 SSDESIVSVDN
-803 SEGIVT
+803 EGVVT

-819 AKVGEKQ
+819 AKVGEKETQ
-826 AQVTITAKVVPI
+826 ITITAKIIPI
-838 TAISLEGTDT
+838 KALSLEGTT
-848 KANVGDIINVKVAVN
+848 TVANIGDIIDIKLTVN
-863 PTNATYPNDIKYTSS
+863 PTNATYADSVKYTSS
-878 NSDIILVRE
+878 NSDVILVKE
-887 DGTIVAKGA
+887 DGTIIAKGA
-896 GKAILTAETSNGIK
+896 GKAILTAETQNGIK
-910 QQLEIEVL
+910 QQIEIEVK
-918 DVSSNN
+918 DADEANI
-924 LVNNTKT
+924 TKAV
-931 SNNKKAS
+931 NNKKTNQT
-938 KKENSLSPKTG
+938 KKSLSPKTG
-949 DLAIEILIGLMII
+949 DLAIELLIALMIV
-962 SGLGIVIIL
+962 SGLGIVAIII
-971 RKNKRK
+971 KNKKR

>member
-1 MKNKIVSILTIFF
+1 MKNRIISILTIFF
-14 LLINLMPIS
+14 LLINLMPVS
-23 LVNAATPKVTLTVT
+23 FVTAASPKVTVNVT
-37 PDKETANNGDT
+37 PNVEEANNGDT

-77 QNSGKLDSN
+77 QNSGKVDSN

-93 TLDEADFTETEKLI
+93 TLDEADFTEAEKLV
-107 TISHRSPFSLNGN
+107 TISHRSPFTLNGN

-129 VDNNTKGNVQVGL
+129 VNNNAKGTVQVGL
-142 ADVEFTD
+142 KDVEFTD
-149 EEIEVVADSNITKN
+149 EEIEVVADSDITKN
-163 YKKTTIIVVPTGISL
+163 YKKTTIIVLPTAISL

-183 NLDAGKEEKLTAT
+183 NLDVGNNEKLVAT
-196 VNPED
+196 VSPED
-201 ATDKKVTWESSNSG
+201 ATDKKVTWESSNNS
-215 VAKVASDGTVTAVAK
+215 VAKVTSDGTVSAVSK

-265 ELERGEKI
+265 ELERGEKS

-278 IVPSNADGDKTVN
+278 IAPSNADGDKTVK
-291 WSSNKTAV
+291 WSSNKTSI

-323 NGKKATCTVT
+323 NGKTATCSVT

-364 NPEDTDASKA
+364 NPEDTDASKT
-374 ITWLSTDTSVAK
+374 ITWSSTDTSVAK

-398 ETTITATSS
+398 ETTITATAS

-428 DSTSIQYGQTEN
+428 DSTSIQYGQTEK

-456 TWESSDKNIAEI
+456 NWESSDKNIAEI
-468 SADGTIIAKN
+468 SADGTITAKN

-531 ENTTDDKTVTWE
+531 ENTTDDKTVTWK

-556 KITPVNAGTTT
+556 KIIPVNAGTTT

-620 TVEWSSTDENVAKVE
+620 TVEWSSTDETVAKVE
-635 NGKVTALNAG
+635 DGKVTTLASG

-656 EASCKIS
+656 EASCKVS
-663 VIVPLTGIKLNKEK
+663 VIVPLTGIKLNKESVT
-677 LEILKGQNDTLIA
+677 LLKGQTDTLIT
-690 TFTPEDTTFVGK
+690 TFAPEDTTFVGK
-702 ANFKS
+702 ASYKS

-743 ATCEVSVKEIP
+743 ATCEITVNEIP
-754 LNTITIDKTDFE
+754 LNTITIDKKDFE
-766 LNISN
+766 LNVSDS
-771 TEKLNVIFE
+771 EKLNVIFE
-780 PANTTDDKDIEWS
+780 PENTTDDKTIEWS
-793 SSDENIVSVN
+793 SSDESIVSVDN
-803 SEGIVT
+803 EGVVT
-809 AKAEGTAIIT
+809 AKAEGTAFIT
-819 AKVGEKQ
+819 AKVGEKET
-826 AQVTITAKVVPI
+826 QVTITVKIIPVK
-838 TAISLEGTDT
+838 AISLEGTAT
-848 KANVGDIINVKVAVN
+848 LANIGDIIDIKLTVN
-863 PTNATYPNDIKYTSS
+863 PTNATYADSIKYTSS
-878 NSDIILVRE
+878 NSDIIMVKE
-887 DGTIVAKGA
+887 DGTIIAKGA
-896 GKAILTAETSNGIK
+896 GKAILTAETQNGIK
-910 QQLEIEVL
+910 QQIEIEVK
-918 DVSSNN
+918 DTDGANE
-924 LVNNTKT
+924 TKVVD
-931 SNNKKAS
+931 NKKTNQT
-938 KKENSLSPKTG
+938 KKSLSPKTG
-949 DLAIEILIGLMII
+949 DLAIELLIALMII
-962 SGLGIVIIL
+962 SGLGIVAIII
-971 RKNKRK
+971 KNKKK